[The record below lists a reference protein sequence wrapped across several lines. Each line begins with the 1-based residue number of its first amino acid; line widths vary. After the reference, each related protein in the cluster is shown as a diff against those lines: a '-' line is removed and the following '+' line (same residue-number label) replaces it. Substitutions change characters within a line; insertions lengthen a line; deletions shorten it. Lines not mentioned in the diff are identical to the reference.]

1 VEIHASPLVKML
13 YFIKSMKISNL
24 ISEDISFAEYIML
37 RLVADVAAETET
49 PEVWVSEIV
58 KRVEVTPQ
66 AVSKFVRLA
75 IRKGYLERIESASD
89 RRNVGVTLTDCGR
102 KVLSKT
108 REDLTLFYNSVFNEF
123 SDEEKATMHKLMGKL
138 QSVAQREYPKYK
150 KK

>member
-1 VEIHASPLVKML
+1 VESHASPLLKML

-37 RLVADVAAETET
+37 RLIAEIEIETET
-49 PEVWVSEIV
+49 TEVWVSEIV

-75 IRKGYLERIESASD
+75 IRKGYIQRFDSASD
-89 RRNVGVTLTDCGR
+89 RRNVGIRITDRGR
-102 KVLSKT
+102 EVLSKT

-123 SDEEKATMHKLMGKL
+123 SEEEKATMHTLMSKL
-138 QSVAQREYPKYK
+138 QRVAQRDYLKYK